1 MDWGIHLPHMG
12 RQASGEALVSF
23 AQRAEAL
30 GVHSGWVSDHI
41 AFPRD
46 IESRYPYSADGS
58 FPAAPNMPWLDP
70 IGTMFFVAGCTKT
83 LKLGAT
89 VLILGYR
96 PPVQTA
102 KAIASLD
109 VVSGGRLILG
119 VGVGWMREEFE
130 VLGMPYDHRGRRADE
145 QLEVFRT
152 LFSEEH
158 PSHTG
163 EYYSFPEVGFEPKPV
178 NGRVPIWVGGNTE
191 AAYRRTAHYGDA
203 FHAAFEP
210 VDAVRAGWARV
221 QELAEGE
228 GRDANVSQSVRS
240 SSIRRRCRRRSRRR
254 LIEQMLDTIGGW
266 REIGVS
272 HVLPTRWH
280 RVNRWCAAAMER
292 FMTTDVAPLVKVD
305 AAAGRG
311 WRSKNSFL
319 SLWSENSFLSIG
331 SKGSM
336 LSIGSVGSFLSIG
349 SIGSVAS
356 VFSIASAG
364 SALSIM
370 SALSRRSVMSARSR
384 RGVMRAQR

>member
-1 MDWGIHLPHMG
+1 MG

-30 GVHSGWVSDHI
+30 GFHSGWVSDHI

-46 IESRYPYSADGS
+46 IESRYPYTADGS
-58 FPAAPNMPWLDP
+58 FPAAPTMPWLDP
-70 IGTMFFVAGCTKT
+70 IGTMFFVAGCTTT
-83 LKLGAT
+83 LKLGST

-158 PSHTG
+158 PSHAG
-163 EYYSFPEVGFEPKPV
+163 EYYSFPEVGFEPKPI

-191 AAYRRTAHYGDA
+191 AAFRRTAHYGDA

-210 VDAVRAGWARV
+210 VDDVRAGWARV
-221 QELAEGE
+221 QELAEGV
-228 GRDANVSQSVRS
+228 GRDPKTLTLSVRLYLDPEGAMPAAKS
-240 SSIRRRCRRRSRRR
+240 VAGSV
-254 LIEQMLDTIGGW
+254 EQMVDTIGTW
-266 REIGVS
+266 QEIGVS
-272 HVLPTRWH
+272 HVLFDPVASGGVAGR
-280 RVNRWCAAAMER
+280 AAAMER
-292 FMTTDVAPLVKVD
+292 FMTDVAPLVK
-305 AAAGRG
+305 G
-311 WRSKNSFL
+311 
-319 SLWSENSFLSIG
+319 
-331 SKGSM
+331 
-336 LSIGSVGSFLSIG
+336 
-349 SIGSVAS
+349 
-356 VFSIASAG
+356 
-364 SALSIM
+364 
-370 SALSRRSVMSARSR
+370 
-384 RGVMRAQR
+384 